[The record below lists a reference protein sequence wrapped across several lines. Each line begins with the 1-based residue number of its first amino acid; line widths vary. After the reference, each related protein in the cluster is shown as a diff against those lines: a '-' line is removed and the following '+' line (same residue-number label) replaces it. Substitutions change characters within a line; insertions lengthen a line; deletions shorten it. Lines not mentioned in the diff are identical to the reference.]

1 MNWFKIAIKKN
12 MHGRR
17 VVIKN
22 NVFGAVFGEAR
33 RVRTYSDI
41 VKEMFT

>member
-1 MNWFKIAIKKN
+1 MTWFKVVIKKN

-22 NVFGAVFGEAR
+22 NAFGAVFGEAR
-33 RVRTYSDI
+33 RARTYSAI
-41 VKEMFT
+41 VREMFT